1 MRSDDVWILSGQS
14 RGTTGTWVQEC
25 CWQPLQEADSWR
37 SCASAQVLVRLRNL
51 EGGGSILRCR
61 IIFNSFHFTKM
72 DNSIW
77 VIQPNVFGSYK
88 YHMVRKKEVW
98 RSMYDILK
106 IQSLTSVLKKTDIYI
121 KYEILIQWSKYKG
134 VDFLNKKCC
143 NNSPL
148 CIYTLWVTAPC
159 HLNIWLALANGTM
172 TNMT

>member
-1 MRSDDVWILSGQS
+1 MTCEFSQDRAGALLALEFRNVVGSLYRRLTVG
-14 RGTTGTWVQEC
+14 
-25 CWQPLQEADSWR
+25 EAVLLLKSWWGSEIWR
-37 SCASAQVLVRLRNL
+37 
-51 EGGGSILRCR
+51 GGGSILRCR